1 MVKSQKKDS
10 RKRLSGKPFNQ
21 SGRSARKINASTAY
35 GTCGEQLSP
44 FGGLLGLV
52 KFLDLF
58 DFERHFD
65 DAYVAPSRETK
76 LGDYAMVM
84 GMVLLMFIGFNRIW
98 HFVYIRLEA
107 MLCGIFRVDKLPASS
122 TYWRYLDSLGINQ
135 AQSLLRIMSRLREQ
149 AWKRCGINH
158 SRIAIDIDTTVE
170 TIYGDQEGGRV
181 GHNPK
186 HRGKKGYRPILCF
199 IEQTREYLYGKLR
212 KGETISGE
220 ETAKVIRTLKDHLPS
235 CVQKVLLR
243 ADAEFMSWAS
253 VEAALG
259 EGYDF
264 IFSNKQCEPL
274 FDPHIWYRPY
284 RRQEAEFNSCMYKPF
299 GWRQACR
306 FVAMRLPRKP
316 KDTKSQTQ
324 QVLFEEDHYRYRIFC
339 TSLTGKAHEVI
350 DQYDKRADAENLI
363 GEAKQEGLDAIPSG
377 KFKNNYAFFQIVMLA
392 YNLWRYF
399 KLLANRCS
407 GKIKT
412 FSGIADNKIRIAR
425 LKLLMIGAKVVKS
438 GNRDMVKYSIHD
450 TRTPAL
456 LMFYEFLDHLRF
468 KKHQECIV

>member
-1 MVKSQKKDS
+1 MVKKQKKDS
-10 RKRLSGKPFNQ
+10 RKRLASKHFNQ
-21 SGRSARKINASTAY
+21 NGGRSRKISASTAY
-35 GTCGEQLSP
+35 GTCSEQLSP

-58 DFERHFD
+58 DFEKHFND
-65 DAYVAPSRETK
+65 VYVAPSRETK

-84 GMVLLMFIGFNRIW
+84 GLVMLMFIGFNRIW
-98 HFVYIRLEA
+98 HFVYIRLDA
-107 MLCGIFRVDKLPASS
+107 ILCGIFRVDKLPASS

-135 AQSLLRIMSRLREQ
+135 AQSLLRIMSRLRQQ

-158 SRIAIDIDTTVE
+158 SYIAIDIDTTVE
-170 TIYGDQEGGRV
+170 TLYGEQEGGRV

-212 KGETISGE
+212 KGETVSGD
-220 ETAKVIRTLKDHLPS
+220 ETAKVIRALKDHLPS

-253 VEAALG
+253 VEASLD

-274 FDPHIWYRPY
+274 FDPQAWYRPY
-284 RRQEAEFNSCMYKPF
+284 RREETEFNSCMYKPI
-299 GWRQACR
+299 GWTQACR
-306 FVAMRLPRKP
+306 FVAMRIPKKP
-316 KDTKSQTQ
+316 KETKSQPQ
-324 QVLFEEDHYRYRIFC
+324 QELFEEAQYTYRIFC
-339 TSLTGKAHEVI
+339 TSLTGKAHEAI
-350 DQYDKRADAENLI
+350 ERYDKRADAENLI
-363 GEAKQEGLDAIPSG
+363 GEAKQEGLAAIPSG
-377 KFKNNYAFFQIVMLA
+377 KFKNNYAFFQIVMFA

-399 KLLANRCS
+399 KLLAGCC
-407 GKIKT
+407 GKKVKM
-412 FSGIADNKIRIAR
+412 FAGIADNKIRIGR
-425 LKLLMIGAKVVKS
+425 LILLMIGAKLIKS
-438 GNRDMVKYSIHD
+438 GNRDRVKYSIHD

-456 LMFYEFLDHLRF
+456 LMFYEFLDRLRYQ
-468 KKHQECIV
+468 KNQECKT

>member
-1 MVKSQKKDS
+1 MVKNQRKDS
-10 RKRLSGKPFNQ
+10 RKRLVSKHFNQ
-21 SGRSARKINASTAY
+21 DGGRARRINASTAY

-58 DFERHFD
+58 DFKRHFD
-65 DAYVAPSRETK
+65 DSYIAPSRETK
-76 LGDYAMVM
+76 LGDYAMVL
-84 GMVLLMFIGFNRIW
+84 GMVMLMFIGFNRIW

-135 AQSLLRIMSRLREQ
+135 AQALLRIMSRLRQQ
-149 AWKRCGINH
+149 AWKRCGIQYSH
-158 SRIAIDIDTTVE
+158 IAVDIDTTVE

-212 KGETISGE
+212 KGETVSGE
-220 ETAKVIRTLKDHLPS
+220 ETAKVIRALKNHLPL

-243 ADAEFMSWAS
+243 ADAEFMSWNS
-253 VEAALG
+253 VEAALD

-274 FDPHIWYRPY
+274 FDPKTWYRPS
-284 RRQEAEFNSCMYKPF
+284 RKEEAEFNSCLYKPT
-299 GWRQACR
+299 GWGQACR
-306 FVAMRLPRKP
+306 FVAMRMP
-316 KDTKSQTQ
+316 KQPEETNNQTQ
-324 QVLFEEDHYRYRIFC
+324 QELFEKDQYTYRIFC
-339 TSLTGKAHEVI
+339 TSLNGKAHEVI
-350 DQYDKRADAENLI
+350 ERYDKRADAENLI

-377 KFKNNYAFFQIVMLA
+377 RFKNNYAFFQIAMLA

-399 KLLANRCS
+399 KLLANHC
-407 GKIKT
+407 GKKVKI
-412 FSGIADNKIRIAR
+412 FAGIADNRIRIAR
-425 LKLLMIGAKVVKS
+425 LKLLMIGAKVVRS
-438 GNRDMVKYSIHD
+438 GNRDVVKYSVHD

-468 KKHQECIV
+468 KKQQGCKA

>member
-1 MVKSQKKDS
+1 MVRKQRKDS
-10 RKRLSGKPFNQ
+10 RKRLASKHFNQ
-21 SGRSARKINASTAY
+21 YGGSARRINASTAY

-58 DFERHFD
+58 DFEKHFD
-65 DAYVAPSRETK
+65 DVYVAPSRETK

-84 GMVLLMFIGFNRIW
+84 GIVMLMFIGFNRIW

-135 AQSLLRIMSRLREQ
+135 AQALLRIMSRLREQ
-149 AWKRCGINH
+149 AWKRCGIKYSH
-158 SRIAIDIDTTVE
+158 IAIDIDTTVE

-212 KGETISGE
+212 KGETVSGE
-220 ETAKVIRTLKDHLPS
+220 EMAKVIRTLKNHLPS

-243 ADAEFMSWAS
+243 ADAEFMSWNS
-253 VEAALG
+253 VEAALD

-274 FDPHIWYRPY
+274 FDPQAWYRPY
-284 RRQEAEFNSCMYKPF
+284 RREEAEFNGCMYKPF
-299 GWRQACR
+299 GWKQACR
-306 FVAMRLPRKP
+306 FVAMRLPKKP
-316 KDTKSQTQ
+316 EETKNQIQ
-324 QVLFEEDHYRYRIFC
+324 QELFEEDHYSYRIFC
-339 TSLTGKAHEVI
+339 TSLSGKAHEVI
-350 DQYDKRADAENLI
+350 DTYDKRADAENLI

-377 KFKNNYAFFQIVMLA
+377 KFKNNYAFFQIAMLA

-399 KLLANRCS
+399 KLLANLCG

-412 FSGIADNKIRIAR
+412 FAGIADNKIRIAR
-425 LKLLMIGAKVVKS
+425 LKLLTIGAKVVKS

-468 KKHQECIV
+468 KKYQECKA

>member
-1 MVKSQKKDS
+1 MVKKQKKNI
-10 RKRLSGKPFNQ
+10 RKSCIGKLHNEAR
-21 SGRSARKINASTAY
+21 GSARKINASTAH

-58 DFERHFD
+58 DFKKHFD
-65 DAYVAPSRETK
+65 DVYVAPPRETK
-76 LGDYAMVM
+76 LGDYAMVL
-84 GMVLLMFIGFNRIW
+84 GMVMLMFIGFNRIW

-135 AQSLLRIMSRLREQ
+135 AEALLRIMSRLREQ

-170 TIYGDQEGGRV
+170 TIYGNQEGGRI

-212 KGETISGE
+212 KGETVSGE
-220 ETAKVIRTLKDHLPS
+220 ETAKVIRTLKNHLPS

-243 ADAEFMSWAS
+243 ADAEFMSWNS
-253 VEAALG
+253 IEAALD

-274 FDPHIWYRPY
+274 FDPQTWCRPY
-284 RRQEAEFNSCMYKPF
+284 RREEAEFNSCMYKPF
-299 GWRQACR
+299 GWKWACR
-306 FVAMRLPRKP
+306 FVAMRLPKKP
-316 KDTKSQTQ
+316 EDTKSQTQ
-324 QVLFEEDHYRYRIFC
+324 QELFEKDQYTYRIFC
-339 TSLTGKAHEVI
+339 TNLKGKAHEVI
-350 DQYDKRADAENLI
+350 DTYDKRADAENLI

-377 KFKNNYAFFQIVMLA
+377 KFKNNYAFFQIAMLA
-392 YNLWRYF
+392 YNIWRYF
-399 KLLANRCS
+399 KLLANLCGGRV
-407 GKIKT
+407 KMLA
-412 FSGIADNKIRIAR
+412 GIVDNKIRIAR

-456 LMFYEFLDHLRF
+456 LMFYEFLDNLRF
-468 KKHQECIV
+468 KKHQECKI

>member
-1 MVKSQKKDS
+1 MVKKRNKDS
-10 RKRLSGKPFNQ
+10 RKKLVSKHFNQ
-21 SGRSARKINASTAY
+21 DGGRARKINASTAY

-52 KFLDLF
+52 KILDLL
-58 DFERHFD
+58 DFKEHFD
-65 DAYVAPSRETK
+65 DVYVGPSRETK
-76 LGDYAMVM
+76 LGDYAMVL
-84 GMVLLMFIGFNRIW
+84 GMVMLMFIGFNRIW
-98 HFVYIRLEA
+98 HFVYIRLEG

-135 AQSLLRIMSRLREQ
+135 AQALLRIMSRLREQ
-149 AWKRCGINH
+149 AWKRCGIKYSH
-158 SRIAIDIDTTVE
+158 IAIDIDTTVE
-170 TIYGDQEGGRV
+170 TIYGNQEGGRV

-212 KGETISGE
+212 KGKTVSGE
-220 ETAKVIRTLKDHLPS
+220 ETAKVIGTLKNHLPS

-243 ADAEFMSWAS
+243 ADAEFMSWNS
-253 VEAALG
+253 VEAALD

-274 FDPHIWYRPY
+274 FDSQAWYRPY
-284 RRQEAEFNSCMYKPF
+284 HREEAEFNSCMYKPF
-299 GWRQACR
+299 GWQQACR

-316 KDTKSQTQ
+316 EDTKSQTQ
-324 QVLFEEDHYRYRIFC
+324 QELFEEDRHTYRIFC
-339 TSLTGKAHEVI
+339 TNLTGKAHEVI
-350 DQYDKRADAENLI
+350 DTYDKRADAENLI
-363 GEAKQEGLDAIPSG
+363 GEATQEGLDAIPSG

-399 KLLANRCS
+399 KLLANHC
-407 GKIKT
+407 GKKVKM
-412 FSGIADNKIRIAR
+412 FAGIADNKIRIAR
-425 LKLLMIGAKVVKS
+425 LKLLMIGAKVLKS
-438 GNRDMVKYSIHD
+438 GNRDIVKYSIHD

-456 LMFYEFLDHLRF
+456 LMFYEFLDQLRF
-468 KKHQECIV
+468 KKHQECKA

>member
-1 MVKSQKKDS
+1 MVKEQEKNIRKS
-10 RKRLSGKPFNQ
+10 RGGKRHNGAC
-21 SGRSARKINASTAY
+21 GRARKINASTVY
-35 GTCGEQLSP
+35 GTCGEQISP

-52 KFLDLF
+52 KVLDLF
-58 DFERHFD
+58 DLKEHFD
-65 DAYVAPSRETK
+65 DVYVAPSRETK
-76 LGDYAMVM
+76 LGDYAMILGIVM
-84 GMVLLMFIGFNRIW
+84 LMFIGFNRIW

-122 TYWRYLDSLGINQ
+122 TYWRYLNSLGINQ
-135 AQSLLRIMSRLREQ
+135 AQALLRIMSRLREQ
-149 AWKRCGINH
+149 AWKRCGIKYSH
-158 SRIAIDIDTTVE
+158 IAIDIDTTVE

-212 KGETISGE
+212 KGETASGE
-220 ETAKVIRTLKDHLPS
+220 ETAKVIRALRNHLPS

-243 ADAEFMSWAS
+243 ADAEFMSCDS
-253 VEAALG
+253 VEAALD

-274 FDPHIWYRPY
+274 FDPQAWYRPY
-284 RRQEAEFNSCMYKPF
+284 RREEAEFNSCMYKPF

-306 FVAMRLPRKP
+306 FVAMRLPKKP
-316 KDTKSQTQ
+316 EETKNQTQ
-324 QVLFEEDHYRYRIFC
+324 QELFEEAQYAYRIFC
-339 TSLTGKAHEVI
+339 TNLNGKAHEVI
-350 DQYDKRADAENLI
+350 DKYDKRADAENLI

-377 KFKNNYAFFQIVMLA
+377 KFKNNYAFFQIAMLA
-392 YNLWRYF
+392 CNLWRYF
-399 KLLANRCS
+399 KLLANRCG

-425 LKLLMIGAKVVKS
+425 LKLLMIGAKVIKS
-438 GNRDMVKYSIHD
+438 GNRDVVKYSIHD

-456 LMFYEFLDHLRF
+456 LMF
-468 KKHQECIV
+468 